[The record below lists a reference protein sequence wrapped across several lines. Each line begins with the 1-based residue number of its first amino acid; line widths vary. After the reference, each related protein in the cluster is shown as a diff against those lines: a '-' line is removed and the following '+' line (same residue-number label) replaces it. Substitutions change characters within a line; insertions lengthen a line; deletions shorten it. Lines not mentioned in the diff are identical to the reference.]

1 MDEKIANDYL
11 SGMRLKDIKD
21 KYNCSDKMIQNA
33 LKRCSIKRNRGR
45 IRGSG
50 GADLTYSEDQRICK
64 LYLSGMSS
72 LKIASKLARS
82 KYAIL
87 QSLKRQGITRRST
100 SEACR
105 SLNIDETVFDELN
118 EYSMYWIGFL
128 LADGNVCKSRG
139 SYLIQLALQK
149 RDKNHVKN
157 FRSFMHS
164 QHALVKDR
172 ENYRISFSSKHIFD
186 KLGCYGIVPNKSKT
200 TFAHKDV
207 ADNRHFWRGA
217 IDGDGS
223 IYLSKG
229 CWNLCLVGSRSIVE
243 QFIPFCQKLTKHK
256 QSIQKNKT
264 IYSVK
269 YSGKSAISVIDY
281 LYSNSCV
288 ALQRKA
294 LLAKKVKNGI
304 RTSPSLCCV

>member
-1 MDEKIANDYL
+1 MDEKISNDYM

-21 KYNCSDKMIQNA
+21 KYNCSDKMVQNA
-33 LKRCSIKRNRGR
+33 LKRCGIKRDRGR

-50 GADLTYSEDQRICK
+50 DSDLTYSEDKNISK

-72 LKIASKLARS
+72 LKIASKLGRS

-87 QSLKRQGITRRST
+87 QSLKRQSVSRRST

-105 SLNIDETVFDELN
+105 SLGIDETAFDELN
-118 EYSMYWIGFL
+118 EHSIYWIGFL
-128 LADGNVCKSRG
+128 LADGNVCQSRG

-149 RDKNHVKN
+149 RDRNHIKN
-157 FRSFMHS
+157 FRSFLHS

-172 ENYRISFSSKHIFD
+172 ENYRISFSSKHIFYR
-186 KLGCYGIVPNKSKT
+186 LGHYGVVPNKSKI

-207 ADNRHFWRGA
+207 AGSRHFWRGVV
-217 IDGDGS
+217 DGDGS
-223 IYLSKG
+223 IYMSRDG
-229 CWNLCLVGSRSIVE
+229 CWNLSLVGSRSIVK
-243 QFIPFCQKLTKHK
+243 QFVYFCQKLTKHR
-256 QSIQKNKT
+256 QSVQKHKT
-264 IYSVK
+264 IYSVR

-288 ALQRKA
+288 SLQRKA
-294 LLAKKVKNGI
+294 LLAKKVQNEF
-304 RTSPSLCCV
+304 RTSS